1 MSVTVMSS
9 TFHRRRSKP
18 LKKRQFDSAERS
30 GPTVSSAGF
39 NAMIVENCA
48 ARAPELF
55 EMIRIVLRRAASKD
69 SHVLDHRHILS

>member
-18 LKKRQFDSAERS
+18 LQKSVGSTQERR
-30 GPTVSSAGF
+30 GPAVSSIGS